1 MTYDLTTDA
10 GKVRLII
17 TDTDPA
23 NVIFIDEE
31 IAAFLE
37 LNDGILTAAAMA
49 LDTIAD
55 NEILVQKRI
64 SLLDLKTDG
73 PSEAKELRVHADSLR
88 KQAADEEA
96 DELTVD
102 YAENPVDVFSL
113 REKIIKDAMRE

>member
-31 IAAFLE
+31 ITAFLE

>member
-37 LNDGILTAAAMA
+37 LNAGILTAAAMA

>member
-1 MTYDLTTDA
+1 VTYDLTTDA

-31 IAAFLE
+31 ITAFLE

>member
-1 MTYDLTTDA
+1 MTYDLTTDV

>member
-1 MTYDLTTDA
+1 MTYDLTTDV

-31 IAAFLE
+31 ITAFLE

>member
-1 MTYDLTTDA
+1 VTYDLTTDV

-37 LNDGILTAAAMA
+37 LNAGILTAAAMA